1 MHRDYSYSA
10 STLVNIYD
18 DRIEFASIGGLMSG
32 ISLNDILLGLS
43 ICRNPKLANVF
54 YRLQLIEA
62 YGTGMNKIIRA
73 YNHSGERPLIETTD
87 NAFKITLPNLH
98 EGAEK
103 VKESPKK
110 DLEYKVLRFAAASGS
125 ISRKETQEVT
135 GLGTTAT
142 GRLLKGIVEE
152 SILV

>member
-54 YRLQLIEA
+54 YRL
-62 YGTGMNKIIRA
+62 
-73 YNHSGERPLIETTD
+73 
-87 NAFKITLPNLH
+87 
-98 EGAEK
+98 
-103 VKESPKK
+103 
-110 DLEYKVLRFAAASGS
+110 
-125 ISRKETQEVT
+125 
-135 GLGTTAT
+135 
-142 GRLLKGIVEE
+142 
-152 SILV
+152 

>member
-1 MHRDYSYSA
+1 MWDPQPQRNCDPSG
-10 STLVNIYD
+10 
-18 DRIEFASIGGLMSG
+18 SI
-32 ISLNDILLGLS
+32 
-43 ICRNPKLANVF
+43 
-54 YRLQLIEA
+54 
-62 YGTGMNKIIRA
+62 
-73 YNHSGERPLIETTD
+73 
-87 NAFKITLPNLH
+87 PNLH